1 MQFQLPRRESPHIG
15 EIISPKQRVEMVR
28 EFKKNH
34 FSLTGGGKLSTPL
47 ILSCSWSLLQVNDPD
62 PFLTSQGG

>member
-1 MQFQLPRRESPHIG
+1 MQFQLPRRENLQIG

-34 FSLTGGGKLSTPL
+34 FSLTGGGKLSTPSNL
-47 ILSCSWSLLQVNDPD
+47 IL
-62 PFLTSQGG
+62 